1 MMQKRLLLLTLTFLL
16 PIALAAT
23 VPDMK
28 FRRLDTRDGL
38 SNSQVMALLR
48 DSKGIVWIGTPYGL
62 NRYDGYRV
70 HTFYSDPRDST
81 TLRSNYVDAI
91 FEATDGKLWLRQGMS
106 YSIFDPLTERCDRHP
121 ERWLEKQ
128 GIKGGIEFLHIDSQG
143 DFWVKTYT
151 DGFYHYRPKTKSL
164 KRYPFGYG
172 EQEFVPDIGVSSIID
187 FDEKTVALS
196 LNCNFLTVIR
206 DKSCNSG
213 YLIAVLL
220 LREVL

>member
-91 FEATDGKLWLRQGMS
+91 FEATDGKLW
-106 YSIFDPLTERCDRHP
+106 
-121 ERWLEKQ
+121 
-128 GIKGGIEFLHIDSQG
+128 
-143 DFWVKTYT
+143 V
-151 DGFYHYRPKTKSL
+151 
-164 KRYPFGYG
+164 
-172 EQEFVPDIGVSSIID
+172 
-187 FDEKTVALS
+187 
-196 LNCNFLTVIR
+196 
-206 DKSCNSG
+206 
-213 YLIAVLL
+213 
-220 LREVL
+220 